1 MKNIL
6 ICCGTSMIT
15 SSVVVNK
22 VKTALQKEKI
32 DARFHQCKYSD
43 VPVMVKNL
51 KPDLIIPTGNL
62 SNAATGD
69 VPVVMGTPFLTGV
82 GIDDTLRKIIDVLK
96 K

>member
-1 MKNIL
+1 
-6 ICCGTSMIT
+6 MIT

-22 VKTALQKEKI
+22 VKAALEKEKI

-43 VPVMVKNL
+43 VPVMVKSI

-62 SNAATGD
+62 STAATGD
-69 VPVVMGTPFLTGV
+69 VPVVSGTPFLTGV
-82 GIDDTLRKIIDVLK
+82 GIDSSLKKIIEVLK